1 MMGLTLDEP
10 LTAEQL
16 ADLVASCELLGGRRV
31 EL

>member
-10 LTAEQL
+10 LTADQL
-16 ADLVASCELLGGRRV
+16 AELVAGCELLGGKRV